1 MASNRREKKFRQT
14 YPGPNSA
21 DNQQMLQDIKDTLDN
36 HQRAQIAS
44 VAASSGSTTAAQQSE
59 RERSLGLAATT
70 TSSGSASSGGS
81 DTMRTTDSHHA
92 TATAAAGRDMSR
104 RSSPPSDREAHG
116 AVNASSGSPSTTQR
130 ASAQNRATPTK
141 QLASSASDWNKQTMK
156 EIKKQLRPFASSD
169 PGFHPARD
177 RVNKKLLMQ
186 LINYGYNEVR
196 LGALAAPPT
205 KTKRCHCNKN
215 ERERERE
222 GFEYRAAFNMPY
234 RPRLLYTKAVL

>member
-21 DNQQMLQDIKDTLDN
+21 DNQQMLQNIKDTLDN
-36 HQRAQIAS
+36 HQRAQ
-44 VAASSGSTTAAQQSE
+44 VATAAVSTTAGSE
-59 RERSLGLAATT
+59 RERSLGIAATT
-70 TSSGSASSGGS
+70 TSSGSASSGSS
-81 DTMRTTDSHHA
+81 DTMRTDHTS
-92 TATAAAGRDMSR
+92 GRDTSR
-104 RSSPPSDREAHG
+104 RSSPPSDREAY
-116 AVNASSGSPSTTQR
+116 AVSGSPSTSQR

-186 LINYGYNEVR
+186 LINVGYNEVR
-196 LGALAAPPT
+196 FGALRHPL
-205 KTKRCHCNKN
+205 KT
-215 ERERERE
+215 
-222 GFEYRAAFNMPY
+222 MS
-234 RPRLLYTKAVL
+234 LY

>member
-21 DNQQMLQDIKDTLDN
+21 DNQQMLQDIKDTLDH
-36 HQRAQIAS
+36 HQRAQIAT
-44 VAASSGSTTAAQQSE
+44 VAPSTTQVASE

-81 DTMRTTDSHHA
+81 SADTMRIADHT
-92 TATAAAGRDMSR
+92 AGRDTSR
-104 RSSPPSDREAHG
+104 RSSPPSDRGEAAHG
-116 AVNASSGSPSTTQR
+116 AVSGSPSTTQR
-130 ASAQNRATPTK
+130 ATAQAQSSRATPTK

-186 LINYGYNEVR
+186 LINFGYNEVR
-196 LGALAAPPT
+196 TPQRSAT
-205 KTKRCHCNKN
+205 KK
-215 ERERERE
+215 RERES
-222 GFEYRAAFNMPY
+222 
-234 RPRLLYTKAVL
+234 

>member
-36 HQRAQIAS
+36 HQRAQIAT
-44 VAASSGSTTAAQQSE
+44 VAASTTAASE

-70 TSSGSASSGGS
+70 TSSGSASSGSS
-81 DTMRTTDSHHA
+81 DTMRIDHTT
-92 TATAAAGRDMSR
+92 AGRDMSR
-104 RSSPPSDREAHG
+104 RSSPPSDRGEAH
-116 AVNASSGSPSTTQR
+116 AVSGSPSTTQR

-196 LGALAAPPT
+196 LGALLRHPL
-205 KTKRCHCNKN
+205 
-215 ERERERE
+215 
-222 GFEYRAAFNMPY
+222 G
-234 RPRLLYTKAVL
+234 

>member
-36 HQRAQIAS
+36 HQRAQIAT
-44 VAASSGSTTAAQQSE
+44 VAASTTATSE

-70 TSSGSASSGGS
+70 TSSGSASSGSS
-81 DTMRTTDSHHA
+81 DTMRIDQTT
-92 TATAAAGRDMSR
+92 TAGRDMSR
-104 RSSPPSDREAHG
+104 RSSPPSDREAH
-116 AVNASSGSPSTTQR
+116 AISGSPSTTQR
-130 ASAQNRATPTK
+130 ATAQNRATPTK

-196 LGALAAPPT
+196 LGALL
-205 KTKRCHCNKN
+205 R
-215 ERERERE
+215 
-222 GFEYRAAFNMPY
+222 
-234 RPRLLYTKAVL
+234 RPLRLG

>member
-21 DNQQMLQDIKDTLDN
+21 DNQQMLQDIKDTLDH
-36 HQRAQIAS
+36 HQRAQIATTTQ
-44 VAASSGSTTAAQQSE
+44 VASE

-81 DTMRTTDSHHA
+81 SADTMRIADHT
-92 TATAAAGRDMSR
+92 AGRDMSR
-104 RSSPPSDREAHG
+104 RSSPPSDRGEAAHG
-116 AVNASSGSPSTTQR
+116 AVSGSPSTTQR
-130 ASAQNRATPTK
+130 ATAQAQSSRATPTK

-177 RVNKKLLMQ
+177 GVNKKLLMQ
-186 LINYGYNEVR
+186 LINFGYNEVR
-196 LGALAAPPT
+196 TPQRSAGPPT
-205 KTKRCHCNKN
+205 KDVFVP
-215 ERERERE
+215 RERER
-222 GFEYRAAFNMPY
+222 
-234 RPRLLYTKAVL
+234 VLNIGLPSICL